1 MKNNHIPNPDVSVF
15 IKILDRGFKLSVPA
29 DQEIFYRE
37 GYDTFMERVRII
49 KNKGKGKG
57 YDDIEAIAL
66 ASIECL
72 VALQRNQVETERLM
86 SMFDNRVNILDEKV
100 SEGIP
105 N

>member
-15 IKILDRGFKLSVPA
+15 IKLLDRGFKLSVPA

-37 GYDTFMERVRII
+37 GYEVFKERVQMI
-49 KNKGKGKG
+49 KKKGKG

-66 ASIECL
+66 TSIECL
-72 VALQRNQVETERLM
+72 VAMQRNMVETDRLLA
-86 SMFDNRVNILDEKV
+86 MFENRVENLEEKV
-100 SEGIP
+100 AGAIS